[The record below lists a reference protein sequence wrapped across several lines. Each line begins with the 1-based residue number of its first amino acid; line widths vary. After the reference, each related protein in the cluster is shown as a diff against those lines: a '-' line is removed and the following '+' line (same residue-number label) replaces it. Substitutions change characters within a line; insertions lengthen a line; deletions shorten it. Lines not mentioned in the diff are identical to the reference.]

1 MPKTGSSI
9 VIIGGTSGIGL
20 ALAKSCVQQGCQV
33 VVTGRD
39 PVRTK
44 TVAESLGSL
53 AKGIGFDLANP
64 DSVADALKDIAHVD
78 HIVLAALERDR
89 NTLPDYDISRAI
101 RLTTLKLVGY
111 TEVIHTLLPRIKKSV
126 ESSIVLFGG
135 MAKETPYP
143 GSTTV
148 STINAGLNGLMR
160 TLALQLSPIRVNSV
174 HPGLVGDTPAW
185 ENSPELIEKIVA
197 KTPTNRI
204 THTEDVVQTVLFF
217 FDNLGINAVELFVD
231 GGVRVQPMI

>member
-1 MPKTGSSI
+1 VPETGSSV

-20 ALAKSCVQQGCQV
+20 ALAKSCVQQGCHV
-33 VVTGRD
+33 VITGRD
-39 PVRTK
+39 PERARTM
-44 TVAESLGSL
+44 AESLGSL
-53 AKGIGFDLANP
+53 ATGIGFDLAEP
-64 DSVADALKDIAHVD
+64 DGVADALRDIDHVD

-89 NTLPDYDISRAI
+89 NTLEDYDISRAV

-111 TEVIHTLLPRIKKSV
+111 TEVIHTLLPRITRSV
-126 ESSIVLFGG
+126 ESSVVLFGG

-185 ENSPELIEKIVA
+185 ENAPELIEKIVS
-197 KTPTNRI
+197 KTPTKRI
-204 THTEDVVQTVLFF
+204 TQTEDVVQTVLFLL
-217 FDNLGINAVELFVD
+217 DNLGINAVELFVD
-231 GGVRVQPMI
+231 GGVRVQPMM